1 MSVNKDSALKVAEFL
16 LQVKA
21 VKLQPNKPFTWAS
34 GLRSPIYCDNRVTL
48 SYPHIRT
55 FIRQELSKV
64 IAQEFAKGD
73 IIVGV
78 ATGGIAQGVLV
89 AEELGLPFAYVR
101 PEPKSH
107 GMGNQVEGVIEP
119 GQSVIVVEDLV
130 STGKSSLNAVDAITA
145 AGGVVK
151 GMVAIFTYGFEDAAK
166 KFKDKN
172 VNLATLTNYDILIE
186 QAVASNY
193 VSEKDLGSLREWRV
207 DPKSWSEK
215 QA

>member
-1 MSVNKDSALKVAEFL
+1 
-16 LQVKA
+16 
-21 VKLQPNKPFTWAS
+21 
-34 GLRSPIYCDNRVTL
+34 
-48 SYPHIRT
+48 
-55 FIRQELSKV
+55 
-64 IAQEFAKGD
+64 
-73 IIVGV
+73 
-78 ATGGIAQGVLV
+78 
-89 AEELGLPFAYVR
+89 
-101 PEPKSH
+101 
-107 GMGNQVEGVIEP
+107 MGNQVEGVIEP